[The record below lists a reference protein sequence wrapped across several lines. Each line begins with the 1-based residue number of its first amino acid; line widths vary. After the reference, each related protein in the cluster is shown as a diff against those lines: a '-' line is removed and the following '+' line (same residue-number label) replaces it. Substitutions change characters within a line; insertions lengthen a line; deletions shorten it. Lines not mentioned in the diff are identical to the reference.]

1 MGQEQLTAPR
11 RRSPSTRRFPPRTC
25 HRKGC
30 GCVFRPRAWNQLYC
44 QEPECLQLLRR
55 WQAAKRQSRA
65 RRLAEKRKQHA
76 EAERRYRCRRR
87 EAGRMAVAK
96 DPPQP
101 SAPRRAWSRSKKKS
115 CDFCDRP
122 GCYEP
127 LCSCRRGPAQ
137 YCGPDCGHAAR
148 RVQDRKR
155 KFKARQRKAAEQ
167 QLLGG
172 DKKSRPAR
180 PRTTGAEA
188 WKRDVE
194 ASDSPPARVRSPEQG
209 TATPVSSRELTEL
222 PDILEEVS
230 EHDRE
235 TSPGHR
241 PRAPPSD

>member
-76 EAERRYRCRRR
+76 EAERRRRCRRR
-87 EAGRMAVAK
+87 EAGRMAVAEAS
-96 DPPQP
+96 PQP
-101 SAPRRAWSRSKKKS
+101 SAPRRAWSRSTPIPE
-115 CDFCDRP
+115 DFCDRP

-137 YCGPDCGHAAR
+137 YCGPDCGRAAR
-148 RVQDRKR
+148 CVQDRER
-155 KFKARQRKAAEQ
+155 KCKARQQKTAER
-167 QLLGG
+167 QLRGG
-172 DKKSRPAR
+172 DEKSRPAR
-180 PRTTGAEA
+180 PRKMVAEVLNGY
-188 WKRDVE
+188 VE
-194 ASDSPPARVRSPEQG
+194 ASDSPPARVRSPE
-209 TATPVSSRELTEL
+209 
-222 PDILEEVS
+222 
-230 EHDRE
+230 
-235 TSPGHR
+235 
-241 PRAPPSD
+241 